1 MPAKQKPLSEYDA
14 KRRFDATPEPSGQRG
29 RATAAKRRAAK
40 RARFVVQMHHARR
53 LHYDFRLE
61 VNGVLAS
68 WGFPKGPS
76 MNPKDRHLA
85 VHVEDHPFDYRS
97 FEGVIPEGN
106 YGAGSVVVWDE
117 GTWAL
122 VEGDDPARE
131 IEHGKIKFVLSGKKL
146 RGLFTLVKM
155 RGARYSDGD
164 NWLLIKDHDEFD
176 DPHWS
181 IEKHPE
187 SVKSGRTVDEVA
199 HSSHVKKWISDR
211 PATSNLKQ
219 KIISQPKARLP
230 RDAGLML
237 ATLVDAPFDDEKWLF
252 EIKWDGFRAL
262 CTIDAAGRVDLRSRN
277 DKDLLSKFPE
287 LASLGEA
294 FRSLPIVVDGEIVSL
309 DEKGRSSF
317 QRLQNR
323 IESQRPKTRREQGAM
338 TYVAFDLLYADGR
351 DVRERPLEERKR
363 LLETLLVPGHGAMFS
378 KHVVGRGKELFALAK
393 REQLEGIIGKRRDSL
408 YRARRSREWV
418 KIKATKEQ
426 EFVVGGWTE
435 PRGSRSA
442 FGALLLGVYDDKKLE
457 YVGQVG
463 TGFDGALLAAIFKKL
478 KPLERK
484 TSPFVK
490 MPKSNSPAHFVD
502 PKLVAEIRFSEWT
515 DEGYLRQPVFLGL
528 RDDKAPR
535 DVTRER
541 ETAAKEIA

>member
-1 MPAKQKPLSEYDA
+1 
-14 KRRFDATPEPSGQRG
+14 
-29 RATAAKRRAAK
+29 
-40 RARFVVQMHHARR
+40 
-53 LHYDFRLE
+53 
-61 VNGVLAS
+61 
-68 WGFPKGPS
+68 
-76 MNPKDRHLA
+76 
-85 VHVEDHPFDYRS
+85 
-97 FEGVIPEGN
+97 
-106 YGAGSVVVWDE
+106 
-117 GTWAL
+117 
-122 VEGDDPARE
+122 
-131 IEHGKIKFVLSGKKL
+131 
-146 RGLFTLVKM
+146 
-155 RGARYSDGD
+155 
-164 NWLLIKDHDEFD
+164 
-176 DPHWS
+176 
-181 IEKHPE
+181 
-187 SVKSGRTVDEVA
+187 
-199 HSSHVKKWISDR
+199 
-211 PATSNLKQ
+211 
-219 KIISQPKARLP
+219 
-230 RDAGLML
+230 ML

-351 DVRERPLEERKR
+351 DVRERSLEERKR

-457 YVGQVG
+457 YVGHVG